1 MKHKLELSDSLYFS
15 SVNWNGYQNDFWT
28 KVYHE
33 TSEGGRFYIDM
44 SRKFNPCRFVS
55 RDSSTWSLPWPQE
68 IMPRFRMVDYDPN
81 FSLSF
86 AEVSDLKAREYASRI
101 ESSNEK
107 FAILYSGGIDSTV
120 IMAALIKNLTP
131 AQLKNISVCTSM
143 AAVVENP
150 AFWKKYIFGQF
161 EVIDSMVNKYDAL
174 IEQGY
179 TPVTADDGDCIQGT
193 VFGLNLLHNWESL
206 VGDRLSPESKAHIR
220 GILPGFSNADVHYS
234 EFKDLFAVYMQYNAN
249 PAFPLPRVEN
259 PDLTF
264 GRKLYDKFDLNA
276 RTASV
281 PVNSLWDFVW
291 WLIFNVK
298 MLNCAVRGPLYYNDR
313 IEPGPAISA
322 VDNWY
327 LYSGYQHWSMVNNN
341 NGQKIGHS
349 AATYKKAARDYIWD
363 LDRNDWYRA
372 FKLKLESLALNT
384 FGQSVDANSVIYKPS
399 QRFGVD
405 KNWRMLNIDD
415 VSVQEYI
422 QHHLANYKI
431 DWSDS

>member
-1 MKHKLELSDSLYFS
+1 MKQPIKLTDSLYFS

-28 KVYHE
+28 QIYNE
-33 TSEGGRFYIDM
+33 TSPGGKFYIDM

-55 RDSSTWSLPWPQE
+55 RDSSVWTLPWPQE
-68 IMPRFRMVDYDPN
+68 IIPKYRMVDYDPD

-86 AEVSDLKAREYASRI
+86 AEVSDLKAKEYASRI
-101 ESSNEK
+101 EANNEK

-131 AQLKNISVCTSM
+131 TQLKNISVCTSM

-150 AFWKKYIFGQF
+150 RFWKKYIFDRF
-161 EVIDSMVNKYDAL
+161 NVIDSMVNKYDAL

-179 TPVTADDGDCIQGT
+179 TPVTADDGDCIHGT

-206 VGDRLSPESKAHIR
+206 VGDRLSSESKSHIR
-220 GILPGFSNADVHYS
+220 SILPRFNNADVHYS
-234 EFKDLFAVYMQYNAN
+234 EFKDLFTVYMQYNAN

-264 GRKLYDKFDLNA
+264 GRKLYDKFDLNV

-281 PVNSLWDFVW
+281 PVSSLWDFVW

-298 MLNCAVRGPLYYNDR
+298 MLNCGVRGALYYNDR
-313 IEPGPAISA
+313 IEPEKAIHA

-327 LYSGYQHWSMVNNN
+327 LDPGYQHWSMVNNN
-341 NGQKIGHS
+341 NGEKIGNS
-349 AATYKKAARDYIWD
+349 AASYKKAARDYIWD

-372 FKLKLESLALNT
+372 FKLKLESMAMNT
-384 FGQSVDANSVIYKPS
+384 VGQSVDANSVIYKPS

-405 KNWRMLNIDD
+405 KNWQMLNIDD
-415 VSVQEYI
+415 LSVQEYI
-422 QHHLANYKI
+422 RHHLANYEI
-431 DWSDS
+431 TWSD